1 MANEQK
7 QQNDIAQLSMRHLK
21 EAPHS
26 LIEQRRESLM
36 QTNQGGFHRDIA

>member
-21 EAPHS
+21 EARQS
-26 LIEQRRESLM
+26 LIKQRRECLM
-36 QTNQGGFHRDIA
+36 QTNQRGLNRDIA